1 MAPTP
6 ITSAQWAQI
15 GLMLTNLWIVVAFVF
30 SASATLLLAH
40 AIIPSLVITAHLPE
54 SFSRLRVV
62 FYLLGFLSIL
72 AGSFFMWNVIGYS
85 EVISTFYPD
94 YWI

>member
-1 MAPTP
+1 MDPTP

-40 AIIPSLVITAHLPE
+40 AIIPSLVITSHLPE

-72 AGSFFMWNVIGYS
+72 AGAFFMWKVIGYS

>member
-1 MAPTP
+1 MDPTP

-54 SFSRLRVV
+54 SFSKLRVV
-62 FYLLGFLSIL
+62 FYLLGFVSIL
-72 AGSFFMWNVIGYS
+72 AGAFFMWKVIGYS